1 MSHSSSIHSLPKGH
15 LGGFQVLAVLNKA
28 AINIHVQV
36 LCRCTFLPLLGKYEG
51 VCLLDLREI
60 MCLVLQGTAK
70 LSSEVTLLFTFSPA
84 MKDSYSP
91 SSGEFAVVTVSD
103 FGYSNRYVVLYM
115 ILFCFALNFL
125 LTMLL
130 LLLGNRK

>member
-1 MSHSSSIHSLPKGH
+1 
-15 LGGFQVLAVLNKA
+15 
-28 AINIHVQV
+28 
-36 LCRCTFLPLLGKYEG
+36 
-51 VCLLDLREI
+51 
-60 MCLVLQGTAK
+60 
-70 LSSEVTLLFTFSPA
+70 
-84 MKDSYSP
+84 MKDSYST

>member
-15 LGGFQVLAVLNKA
+15 LGGFQVLAVLSKV

-36 LCRCTFLPLLGKYEG
+36 LCRHKFLSLLGKYEG
-51 VCLLDLREI
+51 ACLLDLMEI
-60 MCLVLQGTAK
+60 MRLVLKGTAK
-70 LSSEVTLLFTFSPA
+70 LSSKVTILFTFSPA
-84 MKDSYSP
+84 MKDSYS
-91 SSGEFAVVTVSD
+91 SSSWGFAVVTVPD
-103 FGYSNRYVVLYM
+103 FGCSNRYVVLYM
-115 ILFCFALNFL
+115 ILFCFAINFL